1 MVDRSR
7 INLVVEIL
15 KKEGR
20 LPKNELIRQL
30 EKKGPMARQT
40 ASNAIDTAVESQ
52 RIFRQDDVIG
62 KKQHIVLLDITPE
75 IAIWENHLYD
85 LIRKN
90 VDKLYTRFSIFKDK
104 FSSLSIEEKSEGVYV
119 FSYLM
124 NHIAVLVE
132 LVELGWRKTEKWSN
146 LKIEIIKKGEEFV
159 KLSTSLTKEEQVPI
173 TLYMLSQRFLDVKDD
188 FEEVE
193 DFLKEIKEK

>member
-40 ASNAIDTAVESQ
+40 ASNAIDIAVESQ